1 MNEIEYCLKEK
12 QLITLYIFT
21 LFIFGMLSTSC
32 NKQDISVKD
41 NKILQSN
48 DSLVMDSIEDM
59 SKFMQCLEY
68 SLGID
73 TNRVYILPTK
83 Q

>member
-1 MNEIEYCLKEK
+1 MKEK
-12 QLITLYIFT
+12 QLITLYIIT
-21 LFIFGMLSTSC
+21 LFIFGMLATSC
-32 NKQDISVKD
+32 NKQDTSVKD

-68 SLGID
+68 SLDID